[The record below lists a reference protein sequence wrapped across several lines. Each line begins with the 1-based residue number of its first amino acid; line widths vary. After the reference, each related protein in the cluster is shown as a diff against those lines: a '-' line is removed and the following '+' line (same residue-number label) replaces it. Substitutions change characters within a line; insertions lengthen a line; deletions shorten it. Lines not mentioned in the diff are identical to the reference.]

1 MPYKIKG
8 NAVIK
13 TSTGKVVGHSKNP
26 KKYLR
31 VLEAIKHGF
40 KPTGKSK
47 KKKSEPKK
55 SFFSKFKGLM

>member
-13 TSTGKVVGHSKNP
+13 TSTGKVVGRSKNP
-26 KKYLR
+26 KKYLG
-31 VLEAIKHGF
+31 VLEAIEHGF

-47 KKKSEPKK
+47 KKHKK
-55 SFFSKFKGLM
+55 